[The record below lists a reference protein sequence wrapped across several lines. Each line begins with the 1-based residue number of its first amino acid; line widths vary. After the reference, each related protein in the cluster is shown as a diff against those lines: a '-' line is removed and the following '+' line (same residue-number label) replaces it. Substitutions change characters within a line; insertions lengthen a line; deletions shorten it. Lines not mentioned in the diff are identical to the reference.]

1 MARKL
6 QILAALSALA
16 LATSSYAADTAAP
29 AATKPAKAAAK
40 KPAAKKKPRFEASK
54 SATATATV
62 DSVDTKK
69 RTVTVHTTDGE
80 LQTIEVGSK
89 VKNLEQV
96 KPGDTLTIAYSEYT
110 RVKVYPAGAKLP
122 ASGVEAG
129 MASAKPGEKP
139 AGAAGAHVT
148 LTATV
153 EKVDKA
159 TGEVTLKGMS
169 GETRTVTARN
179 KKNLENVEVGDQV
192 VVTHE
197 KSVAASVEAPK

>member
-6 QILAALSALA
+6 QILAILSALSLVA
-16 LATSSYAADTAAP
+16 SAQAADTQKAPEAKP
-29 AATKPAKAAAK
+29 AATK
-40 KPAAKKKPRFEASK
+40 KPATKKKPSFEASK

-62 DSVDTKK
+62 DSVDLKK
-69 RTVTVHTTDGE
+69 RIVTVHTTDGD

-89 VKNLEQV
+89 VKNLDQV
-96 KPGDTLTIAYSEYT
+96 KPGDTLSIAYSEYT

-153 EKVDKA
+153 EKIDKK